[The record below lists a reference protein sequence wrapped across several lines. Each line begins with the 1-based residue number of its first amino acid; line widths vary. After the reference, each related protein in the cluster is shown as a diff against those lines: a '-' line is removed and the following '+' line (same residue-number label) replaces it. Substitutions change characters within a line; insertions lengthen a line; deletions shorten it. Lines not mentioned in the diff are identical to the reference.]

1 MTSNNKPARRRMNPQ
16 MVVGLLAGMYGVSP
30 VDAIPDVVPVLGQA
44 DDAIVIVLA
53 MVLILV
59 MTVMGGNDNG

>member
-1 MTSNNKPARRRMNPQ
+1 MNSNKPARRRMNPQ
-16 MVVGLLAGMYGVSP
+16 TIVGLLAGMYGVSP

-53 MVLILV
+53 LVLILV
-59 MTVMGGNDNG
+59 MTVMGGDDNG